1 VLRNEVGLFQ
11 AVPRLVAAVL
21 ADLKEDDVCS
31 SGDFVRTEH
40 KDR

>member
-1 VLRNEVGLFQ
+1 LGNEAGLFR

-21 ADLKEDDVCS
+21 ADLKADGVCS
-31 SGDFVRTEH
+31 GGDFVRTEH